1 MHLTVIWNTTYYFL
15 SVVIKYISYNDMISI
30 KLFKLLYLNKTIFF
44 KTSQRLD
51 FDGFQKRILYT
62 KKLSETI
69 SMFSMRYQNTEQS
82 IFYGVPQMSLSFIFN
97 FEML

>member
-1 MHLTVIWNTTYYFL
+1 
-15 SVVIKYISYNDMISI
+15 MISI
-30 KLFKLLYLNKTIFF
+30 KLLKLLYLNKTFF
-44 KTSQRLD
+44 IKTSHRLD
-51 FDGFQKRILYT
+51 LDGFQKRILYT

-69 SMFSMRYQNTEQS
+69 SMFSMRHQNTEQS

>member
-1 MHLTVIWNTTYYFL
+1 
-15 SVVIKYISYNDMISI
+15 MISI
-30 KLFKLLYLNKTIFF
+30 KLFKFLYLNKTFF
-44 KTSQRLD
+44 IKTSQRLD